1 MRWKGLLALVLGA
14 CAPSTMAPPPVVP
27 PPLAEVEVAL
37 VDHAFR
43 PDALRIAPGTLV
55 VFKNQ
60 GQALHTAT
68 EGTGLFDSGILAPGA
83 EFRYAFQVPGA
94 YQIYCKIHPYMTLS
108 LEVRP

>member
-83 EFRYAFQVPGA
+83 EFRYAFQVPGT